1 MAEQSLVHALDED
14 ALANDIVRLL
24 GAENQRL
31 KRDLRE
37 AQQRAQNAEN
47 QLAVLVAEA
56 GPLVKNESTAP
67 EQILPNTERARQ
79 LDEEIASLQAQY
91 QELEAKYEE
100 EKVIRKL
107 HEAEVDELKLR
118 NSGMEESPEYFDLQ
132 EHQQTTQVHVPDDD
146 KRIRELLEQVEH
158 LNQEKEM
165 DKRHLKEANS
175 KISALTCNDPWSYID
190 ESHGQREVD
199 GPLRIKSF
207 QQFNKFSVK
216 TIDSYYENT
225 LIPLGLACI
234 PFVRRRRDIL
244 WSQTSPGF
252 GVSLAPSYRY
262 DVDTSASCHKWKVN
276 EVHAIEGPFE
286 LLFETRGFWYY
297 CGTFSTTV
305 IESRKNIEFFRSQ
318 QPQVREI
325 LMRET
330 VEKSDFLPPIIEK
343 SIMEMYSQGVLPV
356 TCLVFE
362 RIGFNNELHEAL
374 LKFGKSVNGPEF
386 AFESSKADM
395 KKEAKAKRKA
405 VDGKIL
411 EGKRAKL
418 ESAQSGSSTSAEVAY
433 L

>member
-1 MAEQSLVHALDED
+1 MAEQSLVHTLDED

-31 KRDLRE
+31 KRELRE
-37 AQQRAQNAEN
+37 AQQRAQNAEDH
-47 QLAVLVAEA
+47 LGVLVAEA
-56 GPLVKNESTAP
+56 GPLVKNESAAQG
-67 EQILPNTERARQ
+67 QILPNTEHVRH

-107 HEAEVDELKLR
+107 REAE
-118 NSGMEESPEYFDLQ
+118 PEYFDLQ
-132 EHQQTTQVHVPDDD
+132 EHQQITQAHVPDDD
-146 KRIRELLEQVEH
+146 K
-158 LNQEKEM
+158 
-165 DKRHLKEANS
+165 
-175 KISALTCNDPWSYID
+175 CNDPWSYID

-207 QQFNKFSVK
+207 QQFNKFSVR

-252 GVSLAPSYRY
+252 GVSVAPSYRY
-262 DVDTSASCHKWKVN
+262 EVDTSASCHRWKIN
-276 EVHAIEGPFE
+276 EAHAIEGPFE

-305 IESRKNIEFFRSQ
+305 IESRKNIEFFRSL
-318 QPQVREI
+318 QPLVQEM

-343 SIMEMYSQGVLPV
+343 SIMELYSQGILPI
-356 TCLVFE
+356 TCVVFE
-362 RIGFNNELHEAL
+362 RIGFNNELHDAL

-386 AFESSKADM
+386 AFESSKSDM

-418 ESAQSGSSTSAEVAY
+418 ESAQTTGSSTSA
-433 L
+433 

>member
-1 MAEQSLVHALDED
+1 MAEQSLVHVLDEG

-24 GAENQRL
+24 GGENQRL
-31 KRDLRE
+31 KQELRE

-47 QLAVLVAEA
+47 QLRVLVAEA
-56 GPLVKNESTAP
+56 GPLVKNESAAH
-67 EQILPNTERARQ
+67 EQSLPNTERARQ

-107 HEAEVDELKLR
+107 HETEFNELKLR
-118 NSGMEESPEYFDLQ
+118 NSGMEESPAHFDLQ
-132 EHQQTTQVHVPDDD
+132 EHRQASQVHIPDDD
-146 KRIRELLEQVEH
+146 
-158 LNQEKEM
+158 N
-165 DKRHLKEANS
+165 
-175 KISALTCNDPWSYID
+175 CNDPWGYID

-199 GPLRIKSF
+199 GPFRIKSF

-216 TIDSYYENT
+216 TIDSYCENT
-225 LIPLGLACI
+225 LIPLGLLCI

-244 WSQTSPGF
+244 WNQRSPGF
-252 GVSLAPSYRY
+252 GVSLAPSYCY
-262 DVDTSASCHKWKVN
+262 EVDTSASCHKWKVN

-305 IESRKNIEFFRSQ
+305 IESRKNIEFFRSL

-330 VEKSDFLPPIIEK
+330 VEKSDFLPPVIEK
-343 SIMEMYSQGVLPV
+343 SIMEMYSQGVLPI

-386 AFESSKADM
+386 AFESSKSDM

-418 ESAQSGSSTSAEVAY
+418 ESAQTGTSTSA
-433 L
+433 